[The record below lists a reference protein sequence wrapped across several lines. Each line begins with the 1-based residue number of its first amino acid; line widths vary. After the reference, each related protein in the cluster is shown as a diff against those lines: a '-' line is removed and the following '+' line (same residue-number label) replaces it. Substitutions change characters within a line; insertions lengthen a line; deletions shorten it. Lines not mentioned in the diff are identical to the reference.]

1 MADPG
6 DNRVAVYIDFDNIVI
21 SRYDEVHGR
30 SQFTRDRVRELGRGT
45 VDDESIKARLAQASV
60 DLGAIIDFASSFG
73 TLVLTRAYADWSQP
87 VNADYR
93 GQLVGRAVDL
103 VQLFPA
109 AAYGKNGA
117 DIRLA
122 VDAIEDMF
130 RLRDLTHIVIVAGD
144 SDYIALA
151 QRAKRLGKYV
161 VGIGVAGSTSRSLAA
176 ACDRLIGYDALPG
189 LAATEAVEDAD
200 VVPGTTTVSEP
211 ELPTE
216 TAPRGRTRRTSTA
229 ASTTR
234 AAAATTPR
242 TRTKKAAT
250 AAATTEPEP
259 QVVVEQAAPV
269 EAPAEPTKATKATER
284 TAEQTQLRAGAG
296 QLLQRA
302 LRLGHDNDEDAEWLN
317 SSVVKN
323 QLLRMDPA
331 FNEKAL
337 GYATFSDFA
346 NSFKFVELD
355 ETHKTRRIRLRR
367 R

>member
-45 VDDESIKARLAQASV
+45 IDDDNIKARLAQASV
-60 DLGAIIDFASSFG
+60 DLGAIIDYASSFG

-200 VVPGTTTVSEP
+200 TVPGTTTVSEP
-211 ELPTE
+211 DAPAE
-216 TAPRGRTRRTSTA
+216 TAPRGRTRRTAAAA

-234 AAAATTPR
+234 AAATTPR

-250 AAATTEPEP
+250 TAPAADPEQP
-259 QVVVEQAAPV
+259 VEVVQAAPA
-269 EAPAEPTKATKATER
+269 EAAAEPVRTAKATER

-302 LRLGHDNDEDAEWLN
+302 LRLGHDNDEDAEWLS